1 MSLVNAS
8 VSALAQLLLGAGL
21 PLLAYAGYQKWRYKR
36 GWSEIAKRAGLS
48 ACPWRYLV
56 WSAAFALAGAVAIAV
71 WSPPLELF
79 TQKGSAQS
87 PFIGLGLSQTAVILA
102 FLYGVVQT
110 GLTEEI
116 LFRGLIAGSLSRRL
130 PITWANLAQAF
141 IFLLPHLLILYL
153 VPEAWPLLLLVF
165 VGALVV
171 GWLRI
176 KSGSIIGSWLIH
188 ASVNVAI
195 ALSVAIRTAS

>member
-48 ACPWRYLV
+48 ACPWRYLL
-56 WSAAFALAGAVAIAV
+56 WSAAFALTGAVAIAV
-71 WSPPLELF
+71 WSLPLELF
-79 TQKGSAQS
+79 TQEGSAQS
-87 PFIGLGLSQTAVILA
+87 PFVGLGLSQAAVILA

-110 GLTEEI
+110 GLTEEV